1 MTTYTIGEA
10 ARAAGVTARAVRIY
24 EARGL
29 VPAPDRTDSGYR
41 LFTDEHLEVLRFI
54 RRGRSLGLSLDAIA
68 EIMEIADSG
77 EPCCER
83 TRALLSQRLD
93 QIDAT
98 IADLRHLRELVVNA
112 QTVSVDQ
119 LSGARC
125 AVIEQA
131 AEPG

>member
-1 MTTYTIGEA
+1 VSTYTIGEA
-10 ARAAGVTARAVRIY
+10 AQAAGVTARAVRLY

-119 LSGARC
+119 LSGERC

-131 AEPG
+131 AKPG

>member
-1 MTTYTIGEA
+1 MGTYTIGEA
-10 ARAAGVTARAVRIY
+10 ARAAGVTARAVRLY

-29 VPAPDRTDSGYR
+29 VPAPDRTGSGYR
-41 LFTDEHLEVLRFI
+41 LFTDEHLEVLQFI

-68 EIMEIADSG
+68 EIMEIAVSG
-77 EPCCER
+77 ESCCDR
-83 TRALLSQRLD
+83 TRALLSQRVD

-119 LSGARC
+119 LSGERC

-131 AEPG
+131 TEPG